1 MFVDYYGRMSTA
13 AVRCLRATPTARSI
27 LAVSRRN
34 PLSVTVATTLARR
47 ESGGSLQL
55 SLRPVVAVA
64 ASPDLASLVRRVDG
78 HGLNGGFLVS
88 QANVSPT
95 SSFMDRVYVGGDG
108 NLTAALPEM
117 VAVNRNARRPKK
129 VSTNSVQIL
138 WLVWCS
144 TLPRVHVVCLVHA
157 RAQVSTRVRRK
168 DMADRVA
175 RFPARLVIAETEPY
189 AIADPNTTILPRGAF
204 VPAVL
209 SCFFLN

>member
-1 MFVDYYGRMSTA
+1 MSTA

>member
-1 MFVDYYGRMSTA
+1 MSTA

-34 PLSVTVATTLARR
+34 PLSLTVATTLARR

-64 ASPDLASLVRRVDG
+64 ASPDLSSLVRRVDG
-78 HGLNGGFLVS
+78 HGLNGGFLVP

-129 VSTNSVQIL
+129 VSTNSVQMVFHAPVI
-138 WLVWCS
+138 
-144 TLPRVHVVCLVHA
+144 HVVCLVHA

-175 RFPARLVIAETEPY
+175 RFPARLLNSNSRDGTPCYCCPEYYYFAPWGPSY
-189 AIADPNTTILPRGAF
+189 RQFFFLA
-204 VPAVL
+204 
-209 SCFFLN
+209 FFLN

>member
-129 VSTNSVQIL
+129 ANHGKRP
-138 WLVWCS
+138 CS
-144 TLPRVHVVCLVHA
+144 HVG
-157 RAQVSTRVRRK
+157 RRRRRRQK
-168 DMADRVA
+168 NIIKNA
-175 RFPARLVIAETEPY
+175 P
-189 AIADPNTTILPRGAF
+189 
-204 VPAVL
+204 
-209 SCFFLN
+209 

>member
-144 TLPRVHVVCLVHA
+144 TLPRVHVVSYAWYMHEHRC
-157 RAQVSTRVRRK
+157 RR
-168 DMADRVA
+168 
-175 RFPARLVIAETEPY
+175 E
-189 AIADPNTTILPRGAF
+189 F
-204 VPAVL
+204 VGRIWQIVWQDSQL
-209 SCFFLN
+209 D